1 MGTIEMVTI
10 EKETGKPTPL
20 KRNVYPVLLAG
31 GTGSR
36 LWPVSRERYP
46 KQLVNF
52 IGKDSL
58 VQSTIKR
65 MAPVLD
71 IEKVR
76 IVCGAE
82 YFYEIVRHMEEI
94 GVSAEG
100 KIISEPCGRNTAPAI
115 LLSVLSIAKTNK
127 DAILCIFPAD
137 HVIRDI
143 TMFHE
148 RLEKAVK
155 LAEAGYI
162 VTFGIKPGYPET
174 GYGYIES
181 AQKVN
186 ESALSIVRFVEKP
199 DRETAKE
206 YLQAGTF
213 FWNSGMFAFTASAIL
228 EEFKMLQPELLQKME
243 ALVADEPIGREAYE
257 QLPNISIDYAIMEKT
272 EKGVVLPSDF
282 GWSDIGSWKS
292 LYDFLPKD
300 ENMNVIDGDVIALDT
315 KNSFIMGHDR
325 LIATNRLDNMVVVE
339 TPDSVFVSDINNSRD
354 VKTIV
359 TELKKKGRNEYHHHR
374 TVYHP
379 WGSIK
384 LLEQKDD
391 FQTDRI
397 VLYSGTQFE
406 DHVDGS
412 MHRHLIVISG
422 RVEISTAGETQIL
435 EREQTAVVAEKG
447 ALIFKNIGRETVT
460 IIQVQVKAVPAEQHK
475 F

>member
-1 MGTIEMVTI
+1 MVTI
-10 EKETGKPTPL
+10 EKETGKPTRL

-46 KQLVNF
+46 KQLVKF

-65 MAPVLD
+65 MTPVLD
-71 IEKVR
+71 IENVR

-82 YFYEIVRHMEEI
+82 HYYEIVRHMEEI

-206 YLQAGTF
+206 YLRAGTF
-213 FWNSGMFAFTASAIL
+213 FWNSGMFAFAASAIL
-228 EEFKMLQPELLQKME
+228 EEFKTLQPELLQKME
-243 ALVADEPIGREAYE
+243 ALFEDEPIGRAAYE

-300 ENMNVIDGDVIALDT
+300 ENMNVIDGDVIAIDT
-315 KNSFIMGHDR
+315 RNSFIMGHDR

-359 TELKKKGRNEYHHHR
+359 AELKKKGRKEYHHHR

-379 WGSIK
+379 WGSVT

-397 VLYSGTQFE
+397 VLYSGAQFE
-406 DHVDGS
+406 EHVDGS

-422 RVEISTAGETQIL
+422 RVEISTAGETKIL
-435 EREQTAVVAEKG
+435 EREQSTVVSEKG
-447 ALIFKNIGRETVT
+447 ALIFENTGRGTVT
-460 IIQVQVKAVPAEQHK
+460 IMQIQVKAVPAEQNK